1 LVDTEKA
8 NDASLTGAGRERI
21 KQVLNRLTSLGFLL
35 AVAGLVIGGG
45 YMAAS
50 IGNDEKVKKGK
61 EAVKWSIIG
70 TIVLIL
76 GYPAINAIINLA
88 YELGK

>member
-1 LVDTEKA
+1 MDTGDEA
-8 NDASLTGAGRERI
+8 DASLTGEGRERI

-70 TIVLIL
+70 AIVLIL